1 MCGLAGL
8 VAKKKI
14 EESRFTDFIKSSELM
29 NHRGPDYRGLFRDND
44 VLLIHYRLSILDLEE
59 RSNQPF
65 FSKSKKH
72 VCVYNG
78 EIYNYK
84 DIAKKNAITTSTT
97 SDTEVMIETFEKNN
111 FSSIK
116 EWNGI
121 FSTAIYNKE
130 DEELHLIR
138 DRLGIKPLY
147 IYEDEDVLLFASEAK
162 VILNWL
168 NHFELDYKGLS
179 QFMWFGNTTGEQTQI
194 KGLKKHKPGVISSF
208 STKNKK
214 WLGEK
219 EYWSIKKDIKK
230 STLNEEE
237 TISKVKEKL
246 EKAVSRQL
254 VSDVPIGVLLSGG
267 IDSSAVTA
275 YSSMHYSSKIDTY
288 SVVYDYNKDSD
299 NELGNAKLIAD
310 KFKTNHHE
318 LIVTSN
324 NVKDIF
330 CDLVFQYDEPFA
342 EAASIPL
349 YQLSKLCAKDKRVI
363 LQGDGGDELFA
374 GYRRYNVLKS
384 FEFWKILSRFYPL
397 IPNKHWKERMKRMD
411 YVLNQGS
418 DGMMMACYM
427 SQEVPYKTPY
437 QVFNSRVRSEIEN
450 ENWKEDYEKQNS
462 LFINEDKI
470 QKMLKTDA
478 NILLPHTYLEKV
490 DKATM
495 LNSVEARVPM
505 LDNDLVDFAFSIPS
519 KLKVK
524 NKEKKYLLKKALEGL
539 IPNEILYGKK
549 NGFNTPISAWL
560 KKDLYSFAKES
571 FMYNKNDILDVD
583 SCLSIL
589 EKHKNEE
596 ADYSFLLWKALI
608 LNTWISYYKDK
619 IVFKKV
625 ITF

>member
-1 MCGLAGL
+1 MCGFAGL
-8 VAKKKI
+8 VAKSRI
-14 EESRFTDFIKSSELM
+14 EEARFSDFIKSSELM
-29 NHRGPDYRGLFRDND
+29 DHRGPDYRGVYRDEN
-44 VLLIHYRLSILDLEE
+44 VLMIHYRLSILDLDN

-65 FSKSKKH
+65 FSNSKEH

-84 DIAKKNAITTSTT
+84 DIANEHSLITHTT
-97 SDTEVMIETFEKNN
+97 SDTEVMIETYEKNKI
-111 FSSIK
+111 SSIR

-121 FSTAIYNKE
+121 FSTVIYNTENKE
-130 DEELHLIR
+130 LCFVR

-147 IYEDEDVLLFASEAK
+147 IYEDEEVLLFASEAK

-168 NHFELDYKGLS
+168 KSFELDYKGLS
-179 QFMWFGNTTGEQTQI
+179 QYMWFGNTTGEQTMV
-194 KGLKKHKPGVISSF
+194 KGLKKHKPGTIASF
-208 STKNKK
+208 STVNNN
-214 WLGEK
+214 WIEEQ
-219 EYWSIKKDIKK
+219 EYWSIKNDVGT
-230 STLNEEE
+230 TLLSEKEVINEV
-237 TISKVKEKL
+237 KVKL
-246 EKAVSRQL
+246 ETAVSRQL

-275 YSSMHYSSKIDTY
+275 FSSMHYSSKIDTY
-288 SVVYDYNKDSD
+288 SVVYDYNKDAD

-310 KFKTNHHE
+310 KFKTNHNE
-318 LIVTSN
+318 LMVTSN
-324 NVKDIF
+324 DVKDIF

-349 YQLSKLCAKDKRVI
+349 YQLSKLCSKDKRVI

-384 FEFWKILSRFYPL
+384 FHTWKKISKLYPL
-397 IPNKHWKERMKRMD
+397 LPKKNWKERMKRMSFI
-411 YVLNQGS
+411 LNQETEGS
-418 DGMMMACYM
+418 MMAYYM
-427 SQEVPYKTPY
+427 SQEVSYKSPY
-437 QVFNSRVRSEIEN
+437 QVLSKSLSYEVEK
-450 ENWKEDYEKQNS
+450 ENWKEDYEKQNK
-462 LFINEDKI
+462 LFINEDRV
-470 QKMLKTDA
+470 QKMLKVDA

-505 LDNDLVDFAFSIPS
+505 LDNDLVSFAFSIPS

-524 NKEKKYLLKKALEGL
+524 NNEKKYLLKKALEGL

-560 KKDLYSFAKES
+560 RKDLYSFAKES
-571 FMYNKNDILDVD
+571 FMSNKNDILDVGKCID
-583 SCLSIL
+583 IL
-589 EKHKNEE
+589 EKHKNNE
-596 ADYSFLLWKALI
+596 ADYSFLLWKILI
-608 LNTWISYYKDK
+608 LNTWISYYQGK
-619 IVFKKV
+619 IVFKRS